1 MNTGKF
7 SVAQNSAT
15 TLATQIA
22 SYALNFCAGIIIAR
36 SLGPAGKGTLS
47 LVVLSHVLLLTVSN
61 LGLAAASSFLIARR
75 GLSLGQVGRHAVAA
89 AVGLGLVTFSLTAVV
104 VNFLPASVVSPSQ
117 RGYVLLAA
125 GLVPLALATQFLNG
139 ALVGAGQ
146 IIWLNGLTLAQA
158 FINVV
163 GLVFFLLVLR
173 LGLSG
178 GLSAWTVTVVGTCLL
193 TIAVTSWRARRLG
206 RQPADGS
213 KRWNRALADEGIR
226 YGIRAYPAGVVSF
239 LNLRS
244 DQFLLGYLA
253 GTASVGVY
261 SVAVTVAELLLF
273 FPRSL
278 ATALLPRITGADGV
292 SAKHMAA
299 SACRHTIG
307 GVLISGI
314 VLVPIGLL
322 IPLLFGEAYRP
333 SVAPF
338 LLLLPGL
345 GAYALAPVLS
355 TYFSGQLGRPI
366 VASLFAAMSLVLDLV
381 LVWVLV
387 PHLAVPGAA
396 LASTLAYT
404 ATVIAM
410 VAYFRRLT
418 GVGLREMLAVRVQDI
433 AAYRAVF
440 DPLLRLRP
448 TRSARR

>member
-7 SVAQNSAT
+7 TVAQNSAT

-22 SYALNFCAGIIIAR
+22 SYALNFAAGIIIAR
-36 SLGPAGKGTLS
+36 SLGPANKGTLS

-75 GLSLGQVGRHAVAA
+75 GFSLDQVGRHAVAA
-89 AVGLGLVTFSLTAVV
+89 AVGLGFLTFGLTAVV

-117 RGYVLLAA
+117 RVYVLLAA

-158 FINVV
+158 FINVA
-163 GLVFFLLVLR
+163 GLVLFLLVLR
-173 LGLSG
+173 LGLAG
-178 GLSAWTVTVVGTCLL
+178 GLTAWTVTVISTCLL
-193 TIAVTSWRARRLG
+193 TVAVTFWRARRLS
-206 RQPADGS
+206 RQSANRS
-213 KRWNRALADEGIR
+213 TRWNRALADEGIR

-253 GTASVGVY
+253 GTASVGIY

-278 ATALLPRITGADGV
+278 ATALMPRITGADSV

-299 SACRHTIG
+299 SACRHTVG
-307 GVLISGI
+307 GALISAA

-322 IPLLFGEAYRP
+322 IPVLFGEAYRP
-333 SVAPF
+333 SVVPF
-338 LLLLPGL
+338 FLLLPGL

-366 VASLFAAMSLVLDLV
+366 VTSLFAGMSLALDVL
-381 LVWVLV
+381 LVWALV
-387 PHLAVPGAA
+387 PRLGVPGAA
-396 LASTLAYT
+396 LASTLAYL
-404 ATVIAM
+404 ATIVVM
-410 VAYFRRLT
+410 VTYFRRLT
-418 GVGLREMLAVRVQDI
+418 GVSLREMFAVRRGDL
-433 AAYRAVF
+433 AAYRTVF
-440 DPLLRLRP
+440 DPLLRL

>member
-7 SVAQNSAT
+7 TVAQNSAT

-22 SYALNFCAGIIIAR
+22 SYALNFAAGIIIAR
-36 SLGPAGKGTLS
+36 SLGPANKGVLS

-75 GLSLGQVGRHAVAA
+75 GFSLGQVGRQAIAA
-89 AVGLGLVTFSLTAVV
+89 AMGLGLATFGLTAIV
-104 VNFLPASVVSPSQ
+104 VNFLPAGVVSPSQ
-117 RGYVLLAA
+117 RIYVLLAA
-125 GLVPLALATQFLNG
+125 GLVPLALATQYLNG

-158 FINVV
+158 FINLA
-163 GLVFFLLVLR
+163 GLVLFLLVLR
-173 LGLSG
+173 MGLAG
-178 GLSAWTVTVVGTCLL
+178 GLSAWTVTVVSTCLL
-193 TIAVTSWRARRLG
+193 TLTVTFWRARRLG

-213 KRWNRALADEGIR
+213 KRWNRALAGEGVR
-226 YGIRAYPAGVVSF
+226 YGIRAYPAGVISF

-278 ATALLPRITGADGV
+278 ATALMPRITGADSV

-299 SACRHTIG
+299 SACRHTVG
-307 GVLISGI
+307 GALLSAA

-322 IPLLFGEAYRP
+322 IPVLFGEAYRP
-333 SVAPF
+333 SVVPF
-338 LLLLPGL
+338 FLLLPGL
-345 GAYALAPVLS
+345 GVYVLAPVLS

-366 VASLFAAMSLVLDLV
+366 ITSLFAGMSLALDVL
-381 LVWVLV
+381 LVWALV
-387 PHLAVPGAA
+387 PHLGVPGAA

-418 GVGLREMLAVRVQDI
+418 KVGLREMFAVRIEDL
-433 AAYRAVF
+433 AAYRSVF

-448 TRSARR
+448 TRGARR

>member
-7 SVAQNSAT
+7 TVAQNSAT

-61 LGLAAASSFLIARR
+61 LGLAAACSFLIARR
-75 GLSLGQVGRHAVAA
+75 GFSLGQVGRHAVAA
-89 AVGLGLVTFSLTAVV
+89 AAGLGLATVALTAMII
-104 VNFLPASVVSPSQ
+104 NFLPANLVSPSQ
-117 RGYVLLAA
+117 RVYVLLAA

-158 FINVV
+158 FINVA
-163 GLVFFLLVLR
+163 GLVLFLLVLQ
-173 LGLSG
+173 LGLAG
-178 GLSAWTVTVVGTCLL
+178 GLSAWTVTVVSTCLL
-193 TIAVTSWRARRLG
+193 TVTVTFWRARHLG
-206 RQPADGS
+206 RQPADGTT
-213 KRWNRALADEGIR
+213 RWNRALTDEGIR
-226 YGIRAYPAGVVSF
+226 YGMRAYPAGVVSF

-278 ATALLPRITGADGV
+278 ATALMPRITGADSV

-307 GVLISGI
+307 GALLSAAI
-314 VLVPIGLL
+314 LVPIGLL
-322 IPLLFGEAYRP
+322 IPVLFGEAYRP
-333 SVAPF
+333 SILPF
-338 LLLLPGL
+338 FLLLPGL
-345 GAYALAPVLS
+345 AAYALAPVLS

-366 VASLFAAMSLVLDLV
+366 VTSLFAGISLALDVL
-381 LVWVLV
+381 LVWALV
-387 PHLAVPGAA
+387 PRLGVPGAA

-404 ATVIAM
+404 ATISAM

-418 GVGLREMLAVRVQDI
+418 GVSLREMFAVRMQDL
-433 AAYRAVF
+433 AAYRTVF
-440 DPLLRLRP
+440 DPLLRL
-448 TRSARR
+448 TRSAHH

>member
-7 SVAQNSAT
+7 TVAQNSAT

-75 GLSLGQVGRHAVAA
+75 GFPLGQVGRHAVAA
-89 AVGLGLVTFSLTAVV
+89 AVGLGLVTFGLTTIV

-117 RGYVLLAA
+117 RVYVLLAA

-158 FINVV
+158 FINAA
-163 GLVFFLLVLR
+163 GLVLFLLVLR
-173 LGLSG
+173 LGLAG
-178 GLSAWTVTVVGTCLL
+178 GLSAWTITVVSTCLL
-193 TIAVTSWRARRLG
+193 TIAVTFWRSRRLN
-206 RQPADGS
+206 RQRADGS
-213 KRWNRALADEGIR
+213 TRWNRALAAEGIR

-278 ATALLPRITGADGV
+278 ATALMPRITGADSA

-299 SACRHTIG
+299 SACRHTVG
-307 GVLISGI
+307 GALLSAV

-322 IPLLFGEAYRP
+322 IPVLFGEAYRP
-333 SVAPF
+333 SVVPF
-338 LLLLPGL
+338 FLLLPGL

-366 VASLFAAMSLVLDLV
+366 VTSLFAGMSLALDV
-381 LVWVLV
+381 ILVWALV
-387 PHLAVPGAA
+387 PRLGVPGAA
-396 LASTLAYT
+396 LASTLAYL
-404 ATVIAM
+404 ATS
-410 VAYFRRLT
+410 RRH
-418 GVGLREMLAVRVQDI
+418 GH
-433 AAYRAVF
+433 
-440 DPLLRLRP
+440 LLPASHRGEP
-448 TRSARR
+448 A

>member
-1 MNTGKF
+1 MNTGNF
-7 SVAQNSAT
+7 TVAQNSAT

-22 SYALNFCAGIIIAR
+22 SYALNFAAGIIIAR
-36 SLGPAGKGTLS
+36 SLGPANKGTLS

-75 GLSLGQVGRHAVAA
+75 GFSLDQVGRHAVAA
-89 AVGLGLVTFSLTAVV
+89 AVGLGFLTFGLTAMV

-117 RGYVLLAA
+117 RVYVLLAA

-158 FINVV
+158 FINVA
-163 GLVFFLLVLR
+163 GLVLFLLVLR
-173 LGLSG
+173 LGLAG
-178 GLSAWTVTVVGTCLL
+178 GLTAWTITVISTCLL
-193 TIAVTSWRARRLG
+193 TVAVTFWRARRLS
-206 RQPADGS
+206 RQS
-213 KRWNRALADEGIR
+213 TNRSTHWNRALADEGIR

-253 GTASVGVY
+253 GTASVGIY

-278 ATALLPRITGADGV
+278 ATALMPRITGADSV

-299 SACRHTIG
+299 SACRHTVG
-307 GVLISGI
+307 GALISAA

-322 IPLLFGEAYRP
+322 IPVLFGEAYRP
-333 SVAPF
+333 SVVPF
-338 LLLLPGL
+338 FLLLPGL
-345 GAYALAPVLS
+345 AAYALAPVLS

-366 VASLFAAMSLVLDLV
+366 VTSLFAGMSLALDVL
-381 LVWVLV
+381 LVWALV
-387 PHLAVPGAA
+387 PRLGVPGAA
-396 LASTLAYT
+396 LASTLAYL
-404 ATVIAM
+404 ATIVVM
-410 VAYFRRLT
+410 VTYFRRLT
-418 GVGLREMLAVRVQDI
+418 GVSLREMFAVRRGDL
-433 AAYRAVF
+433 AAYRTVF

-448 TRSARR
+448 KRASHP

>member
-1 MNTGKF
+1 MNTGRLT
-7 SVAQNSAT
+7 VAQNSAT

-75 GLSLGQVGRHAVAA
+75 GFPLGQVGRHAVAA
-89 AVGLGLVTFSLTAVV
+89 AVGLGLITFGLTAIV

-117 RGYVLLAA
+117 RVYVLLAA
-125 GLVPLALATQFLNG
+125 GLVPLALPTQFLNG

-158 FINVV
+158 FINLA
-163 GLVFFLLVLR
+163 GLVLFLLVLR
-173 LGLSG
+173 LGLAG
-178 GLSAWTVTVVGTCLL
+178 GLSAWTITVVSTCLL
-193 TIAVTSWRARRLG
+193 TIAVTFWRARRLSHQ
-206 RQPADGS
+206 RADGS
-213 KRWNRALADEGIR
+213 TRWNRALAAEGIR

-253 GTASVGVY
+253 GTASVGIY

-273 FPRSL
+273 FPRAL
-278 ATALLPRITGADGV
+278 ATALMPRITGADST

-299 SACRHTIG
+299 SACRHTVG
-307 GVLISGI
+307 GALLSAV

-322 IPLLFGEAYRP
+322 IPVLFGEAYRP
-333 SVAPF
+333 SVVPF
-338 LLLLPGL
+338 FLLLPGL

-366 VASLFAAMSLVLDLV
+366 VTSLFAGMSLALDV
-381 LVWVLV
+381 ILVWALV
-387 PHLAVPGAA
+387 PRLGVPGAA

-404 ATVIAM
+404 VTVVAM
-410 VAYFRRLT
+410 VTYFRRLT
-418 GVGLREMLAVRVQDI
+418 GVGLREMLAVRMEDL
-433 AAYRAVF
+433 AAYRTAF
-440 DPLLRLRP
+440 DPLLRL
-448 TRSARR
+448 TRSVHR